1 VEFCVAS
8 GISRTDAETARA
20 AIDEQVPILTP
31 DQDSEILRKA
41 GFTDITEFY
50 TAFTFRGWVAYA

>member
-1 VEFCVAS
+1 
-8 GISRTDAETARA
+8 
-20 AIDEQVPILTP
+20 VPILTP
-31 DQDSEILRKA
+31 DQDREILRKA